1 MNPKHMELTMR
12 PTRKTNALLWT
23 VQVLLALLFLF
34 AGVMKLIAPLA
45 ELEKQ
50 SGMSGLLMKLIGL
63 AEATG
68 AIGLIAPGLA
78 KIGRSLTPLA
88 AAGLLSI
95 MVGAVA
101 LTVAGGAIATAL
113 VPFVVGALCAL
124 VAYGRWRVQPLAA

>member
-1 MNPKHMELTMR
+1 MR

-50 SGMSGLLMKLIGL
+50 SGMSGLLLKFIGL
-63 AEATG
+63 AETAG
-68 AIGLIAPGLA
+68 AVGLIAPGLA

-88 AAGLLSI
+88 AIGLLII
-95 MVGAVA
+95 MTGAVV
-101 LTVAGGAIATAL
+101 LTVSGGVTAAL

-124 VAYGRWRVQPLAA
+124 VAYGRWRVQPLAS

>member
-1 MNPKHMELTMR
+1 MERTTMR

-50 SGMSGLLMKLIGL
+50 SGMSGLFVKFSGL
-63 AEATG
+63 AETVG

-78 KIGRSLTPLA
+78 KVGRSLTPLA
-88 AAGLLSI
+88 AAGLLII
-95 MVGAVA
+95 MVGAVT
-101 LTVAGGAIATAL
+101 LTISGGVAAL
-113 VPFVVGALCAL
+113 VPFVVGAL
-124 VAYGRWRVQPLAA
+124 

>member
-1 MNPKHMELTMR
+1 MR

-50 SGMSGLLMKLIGL
+50 SGMSGLFVKFIGL
-63 AEATG
+63 AEAVG

-78 KIGRSLTPLA
+78 KVGRPLTPLA
-88 AAGLLSI
+88 ATGLLII
-95 MVGAVA
+95 MVGAVT
-101 LTVAGGAIATAL
+101 LTISGGAAAL
-113 VPFVVGALCAL
+113 VPFVVGALCAV
-124 VAYGRWRVQPLAA
+124 VAYGRWRVQPVAS